1 MSAVIFRKIIA
12 PDPLQPPE
20 QPFVAVTVPT
30 PPPHIP
36 GETTMDDNF
45 AANLAKAAL
54 AGMPDYARPA
64 DWVAGLDHIAR
75 KRQRPGETFEQS
87 YVRIVKSDAD
97 AAAMYRATQQAA
109 DTEMLGIAKRRSAAG
124 RPADRTP
131 TEATASASE
140 TLLAERA
147 TARAQ
152 RDAISF
158 ERAYC
163 QEVDTP
169 EGRELF
175 AAAMAR

>member
-1 MSAVIFRKIIA
+1 
-12 PDPLQPPE
+12 
-20 QPFVAVTVPT
+20 
-30 PPPHIP
+30 
-36 GETTMDDNF
+36 MDDNF

-75 KRQRPGETFEQS
+75 KRQRHGETFEQG
-87 YVRIVKSDAD
+87 YVRIVKTDAD
-97 AAAMYRATQQAA
+97 AAAMYRASQQAA
-109 DTEMLGIAKRRSAAG
+109 AAEMVGIAKRRSAAG

-131 TEATASASE
+131 TEAIASASE
-140 TLLAERA
+140 TLLAERS

-169 EGRELF
+169 EGRVLLT
-175 AAAMAR
+175 AALAR